1 MEVRVERVAA
11 PETFALRQRVLR
23 PHQTVED
30 MALAGDDAPE
40 AGHFL
45 ARAGDGAVVAT
56 ATVRREP
63 LPWDPE
69 HPRAWRLRGM
79 ATAEGHRNA
88 GNPWIDEH
96 ARVLGVE
103 VVGHVEGH
111 GGGLL
116 WCSARLPAVGFYTR
130 AGLAVRGEPWE
141 EDPIGPHVAMW
152 REVRSR
158 PSTMPGVASRISR
171 PDVAH
176 VAHLARLELTAEELE
191 RFTEQLAAVLDHA
204 ADVAS
209 LDTSDVA
216 PTAHP
221 LPLGNVFRED
231 EPRPAL
237 DREEVLAQA
246 PEVEDGRFRVPRILE
261 AP

>member
-1 MEVRVERVAA
+1 MEVRVERVAG

-63 LPWDPE
+63 PPWDPE

-79 ATAEGHRNA
+79 ATDDAVRGQGIGSLVMA
-88 GNPWIDEH
+88 
-96 ARVLGVE
+96 A

-221 LPLGNVFRED
+221 LPLGNIFRED
-231 EPRPAL
+231 EPGPAL